1 MSWTTEQVLALAPDA
16 SSAKSGQALAVPR
29 KWVTLGAD
37 QNCAWGTIQGSGA
50 APYQTGIDFSGP
62 AFKCTCPSR
71 KFPCKH
77 SLGLLLMVAQQA
89 GAMAETQPPVWVTQW
104 IATRAD
110 KEERK
115 AAKAAEPEKPPDPET
130 LARATQA
137 AEKRVASRE
146 ARVTSGLDELGIWL
160 DDLVRSGFAVL
171 PGKPSSFWAAPAARL
186 VDAQAP
192 GLARRVRM
200 LDGITTTGERWP
212 EKLLQEASLLHLA
225 REGWTKLASLP
236 EGTQADLRTAIGFT
250 ISQEEVLAQPGV
262 RDCWTVVG
270 QRVEEQERL
279 RTQRTWLFGAN
290 TRRAAMCLSFSAG
303 PNQPFDLS
311 LVPGTQAE
319 AELVFFP
326 SSWPLRALVKERYGS
341 PESII
346 PTLPHETIA
355 GAGAFAAEAI
365 TANPWV
371 ERVPLAFPSVTPM
384 RRANG
389 WVIRDA
395 AGHSMPLN
403 IAQTKAWMLYSLS
416 GGRPVSL
423 AGEWDGSILTPLSVW
438 AEGRFLCI

>member
-290 TRRAAMCLSFSAG
+290 TRRAAMCLSFTAG
-303 PNQPFDLS
+303 QGVKHPS
-311 LVPGTQAE
+311 LGLRNIQRHGMPGGIANDP
-319 AELVFFP
+319 AIRP
-326 SSWPLRALVKERYGS
+326 AHRRYRW
-341 PESII
+341 ESQR
-346 PTLPHETIA
+346 HS
-355 GAGAFAAEAI
+355 F
-365 TANPWV
+365 NPWIRGDRFGSEGTGPGDGFV
-371 ERVPLAFPSVTPM
+371 RQ
-384 RRANG
+384 RRN
-389 WVIRDA
+389 D
-395 AGHSMPLN
+395 
-403 IAQTKAWMLYSLS
+403 
-416 GGRPVSL
+416 
-423 AGEWDGSILTPLSVW
+423 
-438 AEGRFLCI
+438 